1 MYSGIFFL
9 SAATLLLEITL
20 TRIFAVTQGHHFAFM
35 AVSLALLG
43 FGASGTALAIFPRVL
58 KWAVGTTLAGASSG
72 FAVAATGG
80 LLITNALPFDAYSL
94 IWDTSQLLY
103 LGVYYLVL
111 AVPFFFTGAAVGTAL
126 AKMPDRAGTLYGANL
141 LGSAAG
147 CLLSV
152 LGPPLF
158 GAPGTVAAAS
168 LLGLTATAAFA
179 GKHLRLWLVPV
190 VPGAA
195 VLVGLAWLSPS
206 VLDLR
211 VSPYKSISQALRPSG
226 SERVWSRWNAF
237 SLVEVVDS
245 PSLHIAPGLSFAYDG
260 ELPPQMALSV
270 DGDNLSS
277 ITDAAPDDAEFTRA
291 LPTSLV
297 YSLSKDPEVLVVEP
311 QGGLDVL
318 TALYNGAASVV
329 AVVSNPLVRDVVA
342 RDFGPRSGDVY
353 NDTRVEVVV
362 DGHRSYLKGT
372 DERFDVV
379 QVALRDSFRPV
390 LAGAYSISENY
401 VYTSEAFQ
409 EYFRRL
415 QPDGFLSVTRWL
427 QVPPSEGVRAVSV
440 AIDALERE
448 GVSEPGMHLAAIR
461 SLQTLTLLV
470 KKGELTQADISG
482 IREFSQRLQ
491 YDVVYYPGIQP
502 SELNRFSIHPAPI
515 YHDVVRA
522 MLSAG
527 TREDLYRAKRFD
539 ISPVSDNRPFYFHL
553 FKWKQT
559 GEVLGNLG
567 RTFRPFGGAGFL
579 ILLGVL
585 IVAAAA
591 SIAFIVAPLLLR
603 RRPSDGP
610 ERQPPAS
617 GAGGW
622 RPFVYFGALGLG
634 FLWIEIPL
642 LQRFILLLDQ
652 PTYSFAAVLFAIL
665 LWSGVGS
672 TLSRRSARLS
682 SLAAPATGT
691 LALAYALAVP
701 SMIDAALGLPLVLR
715 LGVAVASLAPLG
727 IAMGVPFPNGI
738 RLLGERAPNLVPW
751 AWAVNGSASVL
762 SAILAT
768 LLALSF
774 GFTWVMVGAGAAYL
788 VASGAAYPWWRRPQ
802 AGGQAVAGEGA
813 GAEPPLRSAS
823 RR

>member
-1 MYSGIFFL
+1 MYLGIFFL

-58 KWAVGTTLAGASSG
+58 KWAVRATLAGASIG
-72 FAVAATGG
+72 FAVTAIGG

-94 IWDTSQLLY
+94 IWDSRQLVY

-141 LGSAAG
+141 LGSEVG

-179 GKHLRLWLVPV
+179 GKRLRLWLVPV

-195 VLVGLAWLSPS
+195 VLVALAWLSPS
-206 VLDLR
+206 ILDLR
-211 VSPYKSISQALRPSG
+211 LSPYKSISQALRPQG

-245 PSLHIAPGLSFAYDG
+245 SSLHMAPGLSFAYDG
-260 ELPPQMALSV
+260 DLPSQMALSV
-270 DGDNLSS
+270 DGDNMSS
-277 ITDAAPDDAEFTRA
+277 ITDVGADEAEFTRSI
-291 LPTSLV
+291 PTSLV
-297 YSLSKDPEVLVVEP
+297 YSLSEDPKVLVVEP

-318 TALYNGAASVV
+318 TALHNGAASVV
-329 AVVSNPLVRDVVA
+329 AVISNPLVRDVVA
-342 RDFGPRSGDVY
+342 RDFTGRSGDVY
-353 NDTRVEVVV
+353 NDPRVEVVV

-379 QVALRDSFRPV
+379 QVSLRDSFRPV

-401 VYTSEAFQ
+401 VYTAEAFQ

-448 GVSEPGMHLAAIR
+448 GVSEPRMHLAAIR
-461 SLQTLTLLV
+461 SIQTLTLLV
-470 KKGELTQADISG
+470 KKGELTAADISG
-482 IREFSQRLQ
+482 IREFSRRLQ
-491 YDVVYYPGIQP
+491 YDVVYYPGIQA
-502 SELNRFSIHPAPI
+502 SVLNRFNIHPTPI

-522 MLSAG
+522 MLSVEARG
-527 TREDLYRAKRFD
+527 DLYRAQRFD

-553 FKWKQT
+553 FKWEQT

-585 IVAAAA
+585 IVAALA

-603 RRPSDGP
+603 R
-610 ERQPPAS
+610 PAGDAS
-617 GAGGW
+617 SRLPAGAGAGGW

-665 LWSGVGS
+665 LWSGIGS
-672 TLSRRSARLS
+672 SLSRRSARLS

-691 LALAYALAVP
+691 LALVYAWAVP

-715 LGVAVASLAPLG
+715 LGVSVASLAPLG
-727 IAMGVPFPNGI
+727 ITMGVPFPNGI

-768 LLALSF
+768 LMALSL
-774 GFTWVMVGAGAAYL
+774 GFTWVMVGAGVAYL
-788 VASGAAYPWWRRPQ
+788 VASGATHPWWGRPANENSPQSTRR
-802 AGGQAVAGEGA
+802 
-813 GAEPPLRSAS
+813 S